1 MFNFEKLDVWQ
12 RANELADLVYKV
24 TRTFPDDERFGLT
37 NQMRRAAVSVSS
49 NIAEGSAR
57 SSRNDNA
64 RFLEI
69 ATGSLFEVVAQSFIS
84 RRQGFLNEP
93 DFKTLYTTADELGR
107 MLSGLRRSLRE
118 SARTD

>member
-12 RANELADLVYKV
+12 RANEFADLVYKV
-24 TRTFPDDERFGLT
+24 TRAFPDGERFGLT

-57 SSRNDNA
+57 SSRTDNA

-69 ATGSLFEVVAQSFIS
+69 ATGSLFEVVAQSFIG
-84 RRQGFLNEP
+84 RRQGFLTEP
-93 DFKTLYTTADELGR
+93 DFKTLYATAGELGR
-107 MLSGLRRSLRE
+107 MLSGLRRSLLE
-118 SARTD
+118 SAPRS

>member
-12 RANELADLVYKV
+12 RANELADLVYRV
-24 TRTFPDDERFGLT
+24 TRKFPDDERFGLT

-57 SSRNDNA
+57 SSRSDNA

-84 RRQGFLNEP
+84 RRQGFLSEP
-93 DFKTLYTTADELGR
+93 DFTTLYTSADELGR
-107 MLSGLRRSLRE
+107 MLSGLRRSLLE
-118 SARTD
+118 SARQR